1 MNNRIRFILSVIFAL
16 AILIRII
23 AVFLVTGWEGTHST
37 DEHNYS
43 AISRSLI
50 EGNEIQGENLGTFH
64 QRPLYMF
71 FLAAIYKVFG
81 YQRWPVQLI
90 QVFISSISC
99 IICYFIGLRFS
110 KKIGLLSAFITAVHP
125 YLSLL
130 TAYLLT
136 ETLFIL
142 FFLLAILWF
151 IKVIDQPTFRNCLG
165 SSIWFVL
172 AILTRPQISLSLFLI
187 LFWVWLNIKNKMA
200 SLRVTILV
208 SFLVAILLAPWAYS
222 NYKFCG
228 KFTVPFPGV
237 LLWAGNNPEAFR
249 KAELRGKMHIPDS
262 IKIAADLPE
271 SEKDK
276 QYTELAFA
284 FIKEN
289 PEKFMILL
297 YYKFLRF
304 WQWGYSTTIRNT
316 IVTYLYGLLFF
327 PFMLAGFFFSFKYS
341 RKIWILH
348 FMILYFTI
356 LSLIFFG
363 ADNSSGTRYRVPLE
377 PLLSIFAAFGLL
389 GWLNRYLPKS
399 SISRLF
405 DKIYI
410 NK

>member
-271 SEKDK
+271 SEKG
-276 QYTELAFA
+276 
-284 FIKEN
+284 
-289 PEKFMILL
+289 
-297 YYKFLRF
+297 
-304 WQWGYSTTIRNT
+304 GYSTTIRNT